1 MHYLALLNSS
11 IEALLLKHDFQICD
25 LKPNQCA
32 RAGLLLFVL
41 LGFGDLQAGPP
52 NLRSIHLR
60 DAAKFSLEMDNDI
73 YYGSDN
79 QFSNGWNFR
88 MQSSRV
94 SDWQQLKKT
103 PHWAMQFPTLFNLLH
118 STNLSKRLS
127 FSVGQVINTPAN
139 VASLKLVE
147 DDVPYVGLL
156 AGQLSWSAFN
166 NSEMHSIGL
175 TVGMTGRSSMAEQ
188 SQNIIH
194 RLTGSEL
201 AQGWGHQVRDELALN
216 VNVLDKRKV
225 YERPLYKS
233 SAWDVSLSR
242 GAAVGTIF
250 TYLAAGVELRIG
262 DNLPGGFAPIPN
274 IMGRGVAFDA
284 SLPPKQA
291 NIPSY
296 YASLN
301 ANAHY
306 FLHHLFLQGSVF
318 SARHGKFVEREPLI
332 GSLNLGLHYETPDWG
347 AHLNWVISTDT
358 IKVDALYNNEDKR
371 DRYLSF
377 TFEWKLE
384 QP

>member
-1 MHYLALLNSS
+1 MHYYQLGSLKSNQRIRIGLF
-11 IEALLLKHDFQICD
+11 LLL
-25 LKPNQCA
+25 
-32 RAGLLLFVL
+32 L
-41 LGFGDLQAGPP
+41 LGFSNLQAESP
-52 NLRSIHLR
+52 NYRSVHLR
-60 DAAKFSLEMDNDI
+60 NAAKFSLELDNDI

-88 MQSSRV
+88 MQSERV
-94 SDWQQLKKT
+94 SDWHQLKKT
-103 PHWAMQFPTLFNLLH
+103 PQWAMQVPTLFGFLQN
-118 STNLSKRLS
+118 TKLSKRIS

-139 VASLKLVE
+139 VASFELVE
-147 DDVPYVGLL
+147 NDVPYVGLL

-166 NSEMHSIGL
+166 NTKVHGIEL

-194 RLTGSEL
+194 QLTGSEL

-216 VNVLDKRKV
+216 VNFLGKRKIH
-225 YERPLYKS
+225 EHLLYKS
-233 SAWDVSLSR
+233 SAWDMSLSR

-250 TYLAAGVELRIG
+250 TYLVAGVELRFG
-262 DNLPGGFAPIPN
+262 ANMPGGFAPIPN
-274 IMGRGVAFDA
+274 IVGRSVAFDA
-284 SLPPKQA
+284 SLPPKHINSA
-291 NIPSY
+291 SY

-301 ANAHY
+301 LDAHY
-306 FLHHLFLQGSVF
+306 FLHHLFLQGSLF
-318 SARHGKFVEREPLI
+318 SARHGEFVESEPFI

-347 AHLNWVISTDT
+347 AHLNWVIGTDT

-377 TFEWKLE
+377 TVEWKLE